1 MTRSGSYTDCRKM
14 LGFRLLEL
22 HRVRSQDLKKSKSW
36 IGKDR
41 IRHCGVGFVWEK
53 RVRLYSFGPILKAD
67 AETPG
72 PILFGIG
79 FWIWFWSVHTFMV
92 GSGLSPPLGPLP
104 VTIEKRE
111 DVPVGIYHVLFLKK
125 YYRLLLLLLLKV
137 KSVIELHFF

>member
-1 MTRSGSYTDCRKM
+1 
-14 LGFRLLEL
+14 
-22 HRVRSQDLKKSKSW
+22 
-36 IGKDR
+36 
-41 IRHCGVGFVWEK
+41 
-53 RVRLYSFGPILKAD
+53 
-67 AETPG
+67 
-72 PILFGIG
+72 
-79 FWIWFWSVHTFMV
+79 MV